1 MPHLTDDQLTELVH
15 GLCALPH
22 EIEWVEFKQNQA
34 APDEIG
40 EYLSALAN
48 GAALAGQQIGYLVW
62 GVEDGTH
69 HVVGTTFDPF
79 TARVGNEQLE
89 GWLNHLLEPRLNF
102 AFTAGIVDSHRVVV
116 LEIPR
121 AIVHPVR
128 FKGEAFIRVGSYR
141 KKLKDQPEKERD
153 LWRAFDR
160 TPFEQHV
167 AADNV
172 GDDDVLR
179 LLDYPTYFDL
189 LGLPLPEGRAGIL
202 SALAE
207 EQLIVANTS
216 RRWNIT
222 NMGAILFAKKLADFP
237 RLGRKAVR
245 VIHYKGNSR
254 VETVKEQEGAKG
266 YASGFEGLIGF
277 INGLV
282 PSNEVIGAALRKT
295 VPMYPE
301 LAVREL
307 VVNALIHQDL
317 SVTGAGP
324 MVEIF
329 DSRME
334 ITNPGVPLVSPE
346 RFLDTPPRSRNEQLA
361 ALMRRFGICEERGS
375 GIDKVVSQ
383 IELYQLP
390 APMFEIV
397 GQSTR
402 AVLFAQRPLT
412 QMDRDDKVR
421 ACYQHAGLK
430 YVTREA
436 MTNSTV
442 RQRFGI
448 EDRNSA
454 TASRLI
460 KDAVEAGVIHPYD
473 EKAAPK
479 QMRYIPWWARE
490 PAT

>member
-15 GLCALPH
+15 GLCALPR

-34 APDEIG
+34 AHDDIG

-62 GVEDGTH
+62 GVEDQTH

-102 AFTAGIVDSHRVVV
+102 AFTAGIVDGHKVVV

-128 FKGEAFIRVGSYR
+128 FRGEAFIRVGSYR

-153 LWRAFDR
+153 LWRAFDQ

-167 AADNV
+167 AAENV

-202 SALAE
+202 NALADE
-207 EQLIVANTS
+207 RLIVANTS
-216 RRWNIT
+216 RRWTIT
-222 NMGAILFAKKLADFP
+222 NLGAILFAKKLADFP

-334 ITNPGVPLVSPE
+334 ITNPGVSLVSPE

-421 ACYQHAGLK
+421 ACYQHACLK

-436 MTNSTV
+436 MTNTTV

-479 QMRYIPWWARE
+479 LMRYIPWWARE

>member
-1 MPHLTDDQLTELVH
+1 MPHLTDAQLTDLVH
-15 GLCALPH
+15 GLRALPR

-40 EYLSALAN
+40 EYLSALSNA
-48 GAALAGQQIGYLVW
+48 AALAGQQIGYLVW
-62 GVEDGTH
+62 GIEDGTH
-69 HVVGTTFDPF
+69 DVVGTVFDPF
-79 TARVGNEQLE
+79 AARIGNEELE
-89 GWLNHLLEPRLNF
+89 GWLNRLIEPRLNF
-102 AFTAGIVDSHRVVV
+102 AFTAGIVDGHKVVV

-121 AIVHPVR
+121 AIIHPVR

-141 KKLKDQPEKERD
+141 KKLKEQPEKERD
-153 LWRAFDR
+153 LWRTFDQ
-160 TPFEQHV
+160 TPFEQHI
-167 AADNV
+167 AAENV

-179 LLDYPTYFDL
+179 LLDYPAYFDL
-189 LGLPLPEGRAGIL
+189 LEIPLPEGRSGIL
-202 SALAE
+202 SVLADE
-207 EQLIVANTS
+207 RMIVANSS

-222 NMGAILFAKKLADFP
+222 NLGAALFAKKLADFP

-245 VIHYKGNSR
+245 VIHYKGNNR
-254 VETVKEQEGAKG
+254 VETVKEQVGAKG
-266 YASGFEGLIGF
+266 YASGFEGLIGY

-317 SVTGAGP
+317 SITGSGP

-334 ITNPGVPLVSPE
+334 ITNPGLPLVAPD

-375 GIDKVVSQ
+375 GIDKVIFQ

-390 APMFEIV
+390 APMFEIT
-397 GQSTR
+397 GPNTR
-402 AVLFAQRPLT
+402 TVLFAHRPLT
-412 QMDRDDKVR
+412 QMDKDDRVR
-421 ACYQHAGLK
+421 ACYQHACLK

-460 KDAVEAGVIHPYD
+460 KEAVEAGVIYPYD
-473 EKAAPK
+473 ENAAPK
-479 QMRYIPWWARE
+479 QMRYIPSWARV

>member
-1 MPHLTDDQLTELVH
+1 M
-15 GLCALPH
+15 
-22 EIEWVEFKQNQA
+22 
-34 APDEIG
+34 
-40 EYLSALAN
+40 SALAN
-48 GAALAGQQIGYLVW
+48 AAALAGQQTGYVVW
-62 GVEDGTH
+62 GIADTSH
-69 HVVGTTFDPF
+69 DVVGTTFNPF
-79 TARVGNEQLE
+79 GKRIGNELLE
-89 GWLNHLLEPRLNF
+89 GWLNRLIEPRPNI
-102 AFTAGIVDSHRVVV
+102 AFSAGTVDGLDVVV
-116 LEIPR
+116 LEVPR
-121 AIVHPVR
+121 AISQPVR
-128 FKGEAFIRVGSYR
+128 FKGEGFIRVGSYR

-153 LWRAFDR
+153 LWRTFDQ
-160 TPFEQHV
+160 TPFELHV
-167 AADNV
+167 AAEEV
-172 GDDDVLR
+172 ADDDVLW

-189 LGLPLPEGRAGIL
+189 LHRPLPEGRAGIL
-202 SALAE
+202 SALAQE
-207 EQLIVANTS
+207 RMIVATAS

-222 NMGAILFAKKLADFP
+222 NLGAILFAKRLADFP

-245 VIHYKGNSR
+245 VVLYKGNSR
-254 VETVKEQEGAKG
+254 VETIKEQVGTKG
-266 YASGFEGLIGF
+266 YATGFEGLIDF

-282 PSNEVIGAALRKT
+282 PSNEVIGTALRKT

-329 DSRME
+329 DTRME
-334 ITNPGVPLVSPE
+334 ITNPGVPLVAPD

-390 APMFEIV
+390 APVFEIA
-397 GQSTR
+397 GQDTR
-402 AVLFAQRPLT
+402 AVLFAHRPLT
-412 QMDRDDKVR
+412 KMNRDDKVR
-421 ACYQHAGLK
+421 ACYQHACLK
-430 YVTREA
+430 HVMREA

-448 EDRNSA
+448 EDRNIA

-460 KDAVEAGVIHPYD
+460 RDAVEAGAIHPYD
-473 EKAAPK
+473 EHAAPK
-479 QMRYIPWWARE
+479 LMRYIPWWARE